1 MTKILTLAGRGGDG
15 GGSRAQA
22 IALTPGH
29 HRRGG
34 ERRGPPHGGPAAPRP
49 SAWPPGHHARAH
61 RGCSALASTRHCRS
75 RAAVPSSIQPEAGGA
90 RGRAASR
97 SVAGFGQGRR
107 REIRDS
113 RAAAAKESSAE
124 REPDSN
130 PGGERRGVRR
140 RTSWRRA
147 VADFTRATDG
157 GAWDDS
163 PEAIPV
169 RTQKP

>member
-157 GAWDDS
+157 DAWDDS
-163 PEAIPV
+163 PSAIPG
-169 RTQKP
+169 RT

>member
-1 MTKILTLAGRGGDG
+1 MQDCGTITEWSMDRTSRAEARSRRHAAAEAAGDG
-15 GGSRAQA
+15 GGSPTCVAAPTCQRLPQPSSSCAC
-22 IALTPGH
+22 
-29 HRRGG
+29 RGG
-34 ERRGPPHGGPAAPRP
+34 RPPACPLPGRGAIREP
-49 SAWPPGHHARAH
+49 SAAIP
-61 RGCSALASTRHCRS
+61 ST
-75 RAAVPSSIQPEAGGA
+75 
-90 RGRAASR
+90 
-97 SVAGFGQGRR
+97 VAG
-107 REIRDS
+107 
-113 RAAAAKESSAE
+113 AAAAKESSAE

-157 GAWDDS
+157 DAWDDS

>member
-1 MTKILTLAGRGGDG
+1 M
-15 GGSRAQA
+15 
-22 IALTPGH
+22 
-29 HRRGG
+29 
-34 ERRGPPHGGPAAPRP
+34 
-49 SAWPPGHHARAH
+49 
-61 RGCSALASTRHCRS
+61 
-75 RAAVPSSIQPEAGGA
+75 PSSIQPEAGGA

-130 PGGERRGVRR
+130 PGGERRSVRR

-147 VADFTRATDG
+147 VADFTRATDSD
-157 GAWDDS
+157 AWDDS